1 MALRIINDVISEVF
15 KMKINDEIDLRQMTV
30 PDLKQSEQW
39 KLDFK
44 QNNAKRRK

>member
-30 PDLKQSEQW
+30 LDLKQNEQ
-39 KLDFK
+39 
-44 QNNAKRRK
+44 